1 MLLRDP
7 PNNDPDVFNAMGTH
21 NPSPSPSPSPD
32 QSVPPRPTQDHQ
44 SDHFDDVWGD
54 DDQQNIH
61 EASSHVPPA
70 APSDIPRL
78 QQEHETAGYRDGI
91 TAAKAT
97 SVQAGFDEGY
107 GLGATIGLRAGELLG
122 VLEGLVNAVSADRR
136 DPLRRLWDQARGE
149 LSVQAVFG
157 KEYWSEDG
165 TWSYAVQG
173 EERDG
178 EAVFTDVAAA
188 HPLLKKWD
196 TVVRA
201 EAARFGVDW
210 DVLKEEVEE
219 DHGHAHGHG
228 HIHGAERRD
237 EVKGVPAK
245 GKAALE
251 W

>member
-1 MLLRDP
+1 M
-7 PNNDPDVFNAMGTH
+7 
-21 NPSPSPSPSPD
+21 
-32 QSVPPRPTQDHQ
+32 
-44 SDHFDDVWGD
+44 
-54 DDQQNIH
+54 
-61 EASSHVPPA
+61 
-70 APSDIPRL
+70 PRL

-122 VLEGLVNAVSADRR
+122 VLEGLANAVSVDRR
-136 DPLRRLWDQARGE
+136 DRLQRLWDEARGE

-157 KEYWSEDG
+157 KEYWAEDG
-165 TWSYAVQG
+165 TWSYAVPG
-173 EERDG
+173 EESGG
-178 EAVFTDVAAA
+178 EAVFADVAAA

-196 TVVRA
+196 AVVKA

-210 DVLKEEVEE
+210 DVLKEEAEE
-219 DHGHAHGHG
+219 ERKREEEHGHG
-228 HIHGAERRD
+228 HGHVHGVERKG
-237 EVKGVPAK
+237 EVKGVTAK